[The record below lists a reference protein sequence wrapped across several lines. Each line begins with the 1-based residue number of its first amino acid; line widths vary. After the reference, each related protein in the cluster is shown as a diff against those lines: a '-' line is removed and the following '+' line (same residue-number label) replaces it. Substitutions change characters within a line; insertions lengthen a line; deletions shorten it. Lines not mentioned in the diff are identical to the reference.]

1 MTDTERMTEHV
12 MELIKID
19 SPSRREREVALRLEK
34 DMKELGAE
42 CFYDNAG
49 DKVSGNVGNL
59 IVKLKGNK
67 SGVPP
72 FFLSAHMDTVAPGE
86 GIKPR
91 IENGMIKSDGTTIL
105 GSDDKSGVAVI
116 VEVLRTL
123 KERDI
128 PHGDIEVAFT
138 ICEEVGLLGAKHIDI
153 SRFDSRYGIVLDSS
167 TPSRLVLR
175 CPSAVKMEFTVHGLE
190 AHAGVCPENGLSA
203 IKIAS
208 EAISRMSLGRIDE
221 ITTANIGIIQG
232 GRATNIIPNLVK
244 VTGEAR
250 SHSEEALKAQVDH
263 MRECFHEA
271 VSKYEVTIHDGLSV
285 EGTTRVATL
294 EEKIERSYDRMD
306 VAPASVPA
314 SLVETA
320 VANLGHKIEHHTS
333 GGGCDANYFNKMG
346 IECVNLGTGMY
357 DLHTV
362 NEYLVLEEFFRC
374 SEIVLESVKLNA
386 LDTRRD

>member
-1 MTDTERMTEHV
+1 MTEHV
-12 MELIKID
+12 MELIRID
-19 SPSRREREVALRLEK
+19 SPSRREREVALKLEK
-34 DMKELGAE
+34 EMKELGAE
-42 CFYDNAG
+42 CFFDNAG
-49 DKVSGNVGNL
+49 DKVNGNVGNL
-59 IVKLKGNK
+59 IVKLKGNR
-67 SGVPP
+67 SEAAPIL
-72 FFLSAHMDTVAPGE
+72 LSAHMDTVAPGV
-86 GIKPR
+86 GIKPK
-91 IENGMIKSDGTTIL
+91 IENGLIKSDGTTIL

-123 KERDI
+123 KEKNL

-138 ICEEVGLLGAKHIDI
+138 ICEEIGLFGAKFIDI
-153 SRFDSRYGIVLDSS
+153 SKFDSRYGIVLDSS

-175 CPSAVKMEFTVHGLE
+175 CPSGVKMEFTVHGLE
-190 AHAGVCPENGLSA
+190 AHSGVCPENGINA

-208 EAISRMSLGRIDE
+208 EAISRMKLGRIDE

-244 VTGEAR
+244 VAGEAR

-263 MRECFHEA
+263 MRKCFHDA
-271 VSKYEVTIHDGLSV
+271 VSGYEVTIYDDLAV

-294 EEKIERSYDRMD
+294 EESIVRSYDKMD
-306 VAPASVPA
+306 VPPDSAPAR
-314 SLVETA
+314 LVETA
-320 VANLGHKIEHHTS
+320 VANLGHKIKHHTS

-362 NEYLVLEEFFRC
+362 NEYLVLEEFYRC

-386 LDTRRD
+386 LSAR